1 MTSTPLYYIRFSKPP
16 PTEYFVGQHFSIVW
30 TIESDLGDQ
39 AFWEPVPVTCSLQG
53 CSQLGLR
60 VLSTDQKNNKKKASA
75 KPYQQEKVSLSPDIS
90 LVYDPLQGGGI
101 VTKLVIEQLPGK
113 PLPTGTT
120 VNIQLSM
127 ILAPAARTTIASHKV
142 WQNAYMFSS
151 IWVLPT
157 WSAPIQT
164 TVSKQSHFDTES
176 GDQAERIIRV
186 NQNQII
192 RIREDAVH
200 SIARHVWDCG
210 LGMCQFLSKYKL
222 DPKHNVFLELGK

>member
-1 MTSTPLYYIRFSKPP
+1 MSSTPIYYIRFSKPP

-60 VLSTDQKNNKKKASA
+60 VLSSDQKQNKKKAAAA
-75 KPYQQEKVSLSPDIS
+75 KPYQQQEKVSLAPDIS
-90 LVYDPLQGGGI
+90 LMYDPLQGGGI

-113 PLPTGTT
+113 PLPAGTT
-120 VNIQLSM
+120 VDIQLSM
-127 ILAPAARTTIASHKV
+127 ILSPNARATATSHAV

-157 WSAPIQT
+157 WSTPIQT
-164 TVSKQSHFDTES
+164 TVSKQRHFETES

-186 NQNQII
+186 NQTQVIH
-192 RIREDAVH
+192 IREDAVH
-200 SIARHVWDCG
+200 SIARHVWYENI
-210 LGMCQFLSKYKL
+210 SVYYKISI
-222 DPKHNVFLELGK
+222 